1 MRSNNSCQGIDSN
14 EVIDDPIPW
23 ECIHASDHETGAG
36 EAEDEGKLEAL
47 EETRHFFE
55 EGDVFYFF
63 GRRSPCHV
71 NFEEMA
77 KERLG
82 DVEGDTTQE
91 DSEKK
96 KPFEVFEYY
105 DVCKCCIR

>member
-1 MRSNNSCQGIDSN
+1 
-14 EVIDDPIPW
+14 
-23 ECIHASDHETGAG
+23 
-36 EAEDEGKLEAL
+36 
-47 EETRHFFE
+47 
-55 EGDVFYFF
+55 
-63 GRRSPCHV
+63 
-71 NFEEMA
+71 MA